1 MLKQRIIT
9 ALMIGLPLL
18 GVLFFA
24 PPLFTVGL
32 FAMIVLL
39 GAWEWSGL
47 LALRSK
53 SYRGLYLLLVFI
65 CMAIAWRYLRE
76 SDALP
81 LLLQVAWLWW
91 LAVLLWIGFIPECK
105 SKLATVLAGVLTLV
119 PAWLSIAVLVLLNPQ
134 WVLFVLLLVI
144 SVDVGAY
151 LCGRRY
157 GRNKLAPRV
166 SPGKTWEGVLGGVL
180 SSLLVMLLGAFWF
193 DQFSVAFFIVGL
205 LTVVVSIVGD
215 LSESLFKRQAGLK
228 DSGNILPGHGGILD
242 RIDSITAA
250 APVFLYGLMY
260 LGVFVT

>member
-9 ALMIGLPLL
+9 ALMIALPLL

-24 PPLFTVGL
+24 PALFTVGL

-53 SYRGLYLLLVFI
+53 WYRGVYLLLIFI
-65 CMAIAWRYLRE
+65 CLCIAWNYLRD

-81 LLLQVAWLWW
+81 LLLQIAWFWW
-91 LAVLLWIGFIPECK
+91 LVVLLWIALIPHHK
-105 SKLATVLAGVLTLV
+105 SRAAAALAGVLTLV

-134 WVLFVLLLVI
+134 WVLFLLLLVI

-157 GRNKLAPRV
+157 GRTKLAPQV

-180 SSLLVMLLGAFWF
+180 SSLVIMGLGAYWF
-193 DQFSVAFFIVGL
+193 DQFTVAFFVIGL
-205 LTVVVSIVGD
+205 LTVAVSIVGD
-215 LSESLFKRQAGLK
+215 LSESLFKRHAGLK
-228 DSGNILPGHGGILD
+228 DSGNILPGHGGVLD

-250 APVFLYGLMY
+250 APVLVYGLMY
-260 LGVFVT
+260 LGVLVT